1 MGYRPSHKT
10 YLIEIEEYPGLEVRS
25 ASTSLGKL
33 MDVLTSSTEIK
44 EMTMDQA
51 HNHPAFRTFTD
62 AVISWNIE
70 HPAITLAGTDTPT
83 AVDLLDGAACPI
95 CGLREG
101 DPVPPTVAGLF
112 CLDLDFVMDLILGW
126 VTALTRVSQGK
137 AMSTKNGGSPQQDL
151 MSQLGEA
158 ASLLK

>member
-10 YLIEIEEYPGLEVRS
+10 YLIEIEEYPGLEIRS
-25 ASTSLGKL
+25 ASTSLGRL

-44 EMTMDQA
+44 ELTVEQA

-62 AVISWNIE
+62 AIISWNIE
-70 HPAITLAGTDTPT
+70 HPAISLTDTDTPT
-83 AVDLLDGAACPI
+83 AVDLLDGVACPV

-101 DPVPPTVAGLF
+101 QPVPATVAGLF

-126 VTALTRVSQGK
+126 VTALTRVSAGK
-137 AMSTKNGGSPQQDL
+137 AQSMKNGGTPQQDL
-151 MSQLGEA
+151 MSQLGEQ